1 MSNILIF
8 PGSFNPITNAHIKIA
23 KIAQEKINAEK
34 VLFIPAHDK
43 YVARKKNVISGNI
56 RCKLINE
63 STPADMYALSIETG
77 SVIPKK
83 TYDTVEEIR
92 KINIGKDLYICLGVD
107 NVKSLTTWY
116 NWEQFVKENKFVICS
131 RNEVSLEQILKGS
144 VLKNY
149 KHNFTEISIPRNNI
163 SSSLVRE
170 LCGRGEMDKVKEIVP
185 INVYQYLKR
194 RAYDGI

>member
-1 MSNILIF
+1 
-8 PGSFNPITNAHIKIA
+8 
-23 KIAQEKINAEK
+23 
-34 VLFIPAHDK
+34 
-43 YVARKKNVISGNI
+43 
-56 RCKLINE
+56 
-63 STPADMYALSIETG
+63 MYALSIETS

-116 NWEQFVKENKFVICS
+116 NWEHLVKENKFVICS
-131 RNEVSLEQILKGS
+131 RNEVSLERILKDS

-149 KHNFTEISIPRNNI
+149 KYNFTEISIPRNNI

-170 LCGRGEMDKVKEIVP
+170 LCSRGEMGKVKEIVP
-185 INVYQYLKR
+185 INVYQYLR
-194 RAYDGI
+194 RVYDGI